1 MAKKKSESKF
11 SDLMASR
18 RADAPPP
25 EEMKVAKR
33 NSDEYVKANF
43 YLPKDLYKRLKALSV
58 ELEQDMGD
66 LTAQALEEWLA
77 QNPRL

>member
-18 RADAPPP
+18 RSDAPPA
-25 EEMKVAKR
+25 EEAKVAKS

-43 YLPKDLYKRLKALSV
+43 YLPKGLYKRLKALSV
-58 ELEQDMGD
+58 EVEQDMGD

-77 QNPRL
+77 RNLGL